1 MINPGRYARSDQ
13 GSLIENHG
21 PGGGWAGEM
30 PQGAGDIRLTA

>member
-21 PGGGWAGEM
+21 PGGWAGEM